1 MRIASFKSLFIF
13 PAFALVTFFPSVSI
27 YSQTSAAADVVMV
40 LSFENTSNRPEYN
53 WVGESFANSV
63 AELLNKPGL
72 IVVSN
77 DERELA
83 YQRLR
88 LPPTVIPSRATA
100 IKLAREA
107 KATMIVIGTYS
118 VTPAPQAA
126 QASDSKSDDDKS
138 SGEAYVQVTARVIKV
153 NEGRTLG
160 EVLDGTWAT
169 RQFDFGGLLTTLQN
183 IQGRIAY
190 QILYQRDKALPY
202 SQNQLVQEATK
213 IPQRAFEAYVKGV
226 QLGERDPKRANYLK
240 NAQRYYGEAN
250 GGAIYPQAVF
260 ELGRFYMLEGKWK
273 EATEY
278 FTKLQKKDPHYT
290 EAAFYA
296 GLGYAKLGELSHSL
310 AALVPLSAEMPL
322 IGIYNNAGA
331 VAVQASREE
340 KKEAERMRLLD
351 QGISFL
357 ARAAESAPDDQM
369 VHFNYAYSLFLAG
382 KYAEVADQL
391 RPVITADPRD
401 GQAYFLFAKALEKIG
416 KTEAATAADDQAR
429 RYLQTYAK
437 WQTEWQKSQTTS
449 NVSLRMRDVLSR
461 DDVSDLMRKK
471 AVAANVDAA
480 SPTQD
485 LLVKAR
491 DLYQA
496 GRDDEALPELH
507 RVVMM
512 EPTNAEAYL
521 LSGRIN
527 QRRGDQEAAIAAL
540 KTAIFWDPKLIDAHI
555 LLGRIF
561 LERGDLGEATKYATS
576 AITIDANNQEAI
588 ALQRQVTMGKN

>member
-1 MRIASFKSLFIF
+1 MRTTSFRNLFLAPALALF
-13 PAFALVTFFPSVSI
+13 VTLSALPAFG
-27 YSQTSAAADVVMV
+27 QTPASADVVMV
-40 LSFENTSNRPEYN
+40 LSFENTSTRPEYN

-118 VTPAPQAA
+118 VTPAQEAGKA
-126 QASDSKSDDDKS
+126 GDAKAENDKS
-138 SGEAYVQVTARVIKV
+138 PAEAYVQVTARVIKV

-160 EVLDGTWAT
+160 EVLDGAWAT

-190 QILYQRDKALPY
+190 QILYHRDKALPF

-226 QLGERDPKRANYLK
+226 QLSARDPKRANYLK
-240 NAQRYYGEAN
+240 NALRFYADAN
-250 GGAIYPQAVF
+250 GGAVYPQAAF
-260 ELGRFYMLEGKWK
+260 ELGRFYMIEGKWR

-296 GLGYAKLGELSHSL
+296 GLGYAKLGDLGHAL
-310 AALVPLSAEMPL
+310 ASLVPLSADMPL

-340 KKEAERMRLLD
+340 KKEAERARLLE
-351 QGISFL
+351 QGTSFL

-382 KYAEVADQL
+382 KYAEVAEHL
-391 RPVITADPRD
+391 RPVITANPRD

-416 KTEAATAADDQAR
+416 KTEAAAAADDQAK

-471 AVAANVDAA
+471 AVATNLDAGSA
-480 SPTQD
+480 TQD

-507 RVVMM
+507 RVVMI
-512 EPTNAEAYL
+512 EPTNAEAYF

-561 LERGDLGEATKYATS
+561 LERGDRGEATKYASS
-576 AITIDANNQEAI
+576 AMTIDANNQEAI